1 MIATL
6 LGLEGPRAL
15 LVGTLFCG
23 VLTFVLLA
31 GGMKVLPRDGGREFA
46 HDGALSAGKPR
57 GAGLLFVLAFLL
69 SALCFLPFSVET
81 LIYLLLTG
89 AAMLTGFL
97 DDAAKH
103 PWGELKKGLLDLV
116 LAGLAAVTYV
126 NFQGSAFW
134 CFGNQVALPPVVFGI
149 LAAALIWGSINVTNC
164 SEGVDGLCGT
174 LSVSSLL
181 TIYSVGLVTGVGGEF
196 TPASVLLIGAILA
209 YLWFNATPSR
219 LLMGDAGSR
228 AIGFFL
234 AVAILK
240 TGRPLLYL
248 PAALVLLVDGG
259 SSLFKVSVIRFLK
272 IKIMTNIRTPL
283 HDHVRKNKDWS
294 NTQVVFRFA
303 ILQALAS
310 FVTLCLV
317 K

>member
-1 MIATL
+1 M
-6 LGLEGPRAL
+6 
-15 LVGTLFCG
+15 
-23 VLTFVLLA
+23 
-31 GGMKVLPRDGGREFA
+31 
-46 HDGALSAGKPR
+46 
-57 GAGLLFVLAFLL
+57 
-69 SALCFLPFSVET
+69 
-81 LIYLLLTG
+81 
-89 AAMLTGFL
+89 
-97 DDAAKH
+97 
-103 PWGELKKGLLDLV
+103 V

-164 SEGVDGLCGT
+164 SDGVDGLCGT
-174 LSVSSLL
+174 LSVISLL

>member
-1 MIATL
+1 M
-6 LGLEGPRAL
+6 
-15 LVGTLFCG
+15 V
-23 VLTFVLLA
+23 
-31 GGMKVLPRDGGREFA
+31 
-46 HDGALSAGKPR
+46 
-57 GAGLLFVLAFLL
+57 
-69 SALCFLPFSVET
+69 
-81 LIYLLLTG
+81 Y
-89 AAMLTGFL
+89 
-97 DDAAKH
+97 
-103 PWGELKKGLLDLV
+103 
-116 LAGLAAVTYV
+116 
-126 NFQGSAFW
+126 
-134 CFGNQVALPPVVFGI
+134 
-149 LAAALIWGSINVTNC
+149 
-164 SEGVDGLCGT
+164 GLCGT
-174 LSVSSLL
+174 LSVISLL
-181 TIYSVGLVTGVGGEF
+181 TIYSLGLVTGVGGEF